1 MKKLYFL
8 IYLCFM
14 ANLLSAQVS
23 SLVIK
28 FRNGN
33 EKNVLVS
40 TVKSITF
47 PGTMMNLYI
56 FNGESEVFTKSDIQI
71 MYFATTTETPKVIDD
86 QNNLLIYPNPTK
98 GLVYFR
104 NLPTQTSNVHIF
116 NMSGVQVF
124 AGKITSSVQS
134 LDLGFLVQGIYFI
147 NIDNQLV
154 KLIKL

>member
-8 IYLCFM
+8 IYLCFI
-14 ANLLSAQVS
+14 ANLLSAQGS

-28 FRNGN
+28 FTSGN
-33 EKNVLVS
+33 EKKVLIS

-47 PGTMMNLYI
+47 PTPMINLNL
-56 FNGESEVFTKSDIQI
+56 FEGVSEVFTKSDVQK
-71 MYFATTTETPKVIDD
+71 MYFETTTETPKVIDNP
-86 QNNLLIYPNPTK
+86 NNLLMYPNPTK
-98 GLVYFR
+98 GLIYFR
-104 NLPTQTSNVHIF
+104 NLPSQTSNVHIF